1 MLAATPWDF
10 RLSPDGDR
18 LAVSVGLASESRIWI
33 YDLIDTRPP
42 TQLTFDGPALAPIW
56 EPDGSHV
63 VFALES
69 QLRRIP
75 ADWGTRESEP
85 VAGLAGYPHQW
96 SPDGRHLLF
105 GRGDETTG
113 SDLFLLTAGG
123 SSEVE
128 PWLVDEFY
136 ESEPAISPAGDWVA
150 YVSDQTSS
158 HEVYLRPLLAAGV
171 APIRVSTDGGRE
183 PRWSADGAELFFRT
197 DDQLFVSAV
206 EAGASQINVSPPTP
220 LFRNRALTYQ
230 PHPTSTRAYD
240 VAPDGRF
247 LMVEDDT
254 GSQGSQIVAVLNW
267 HEELKAR
274 VPTN

>member
-1 MLAATPWDF
+1 MGAQ
-10 RLSPDGDR
+10 
-18 LAVSVGLASESRIWI
+18 
-33 YDLIDTRPP
+33 Y
-42 TQLTFDGPALAPIW
+42 
-56 EPDGSHV
+56 
-63 VFALES
+63 
-69 QLRRIP
+69 
-75 ADWGTRESEP
+75 
-85 VAGLAGYPHQW
+85 
-96 SPDGRHLLF
+96 LLF